1 MPILWPLKVPERGN
15 AITQRKTLEIEHSCL
30 FIHYTIWIYPF
41 PHLLLFT
48 SPQKIPTQIKLPKP
62 NFHTQKKSRNRKFQ
76 THKNPSIIPVTWNPE
91 YPPLGKYHKN
101 RKNKKSNKNQD
112 FETEEA
118 KKGPEMPSNI
128 AKIPNVTK
136 FQTYKDKKPRRAP
149 KCPQISQKSQK

>member
-30 FIHYTIWIYPF
+30 FIHHTIWIYPF
-41 PHLLLFT
+41 PHLILFNNPKKSLLKSSYPSQIFI
-48 SPQKIPTQIKLPKP
+48 PQKNPESKMSNP
-62 NFHTQKKSRNRKFQ
+62 QKSFDHPRHLKSR
-76 THKNPSIIPVTWNPE
+76 V
-91 YPPLGKYHKN
+91 PPLGKYHKN

-118 KKGPEMPSNI
+118 KKGPEMSANI